1 MLLCSQVVM
10 LCFPFARRPLIRARR
25 MVSAFLPK
33 FANLQAMATPGKA
46 ARSARPANESALLTS
61 RDNRWLKEFRMALRN
76 SLSQRLS
83 RLVRSADSFAGLALR
98 AALPGVA
105 IAWRLANFGR
115 KALTIRRA
123 RINGRLA
130 NGKQSIT
137 TWEHSS
143 IEELL

>member
-1 MLLCSQVVM
+1 
-10 LCFPFARRPLIRARR
+10 
-25 MVSAFLPK
+25 
-33 FANLQAMATPGKA
+33 
-46 ARSARPANESALLTS
+46 
-61 RDNRWLKEFRMALRN
+61 
-76 SLSQRLS
+76 
-83 RLVRSADSFAGLALR
+83 VRSADLFAGLALR

-123 RINGRLA
+123 RINSRLA